1 MEFRIGFLFCYSE
14 MNNLPTP
21 FLIKF
26 ILSFSLVQ
34 FSYLNTTLISER
46 YQVSFLLEHQS
57 LHSIFNFSVMIII
70 WKERYIPALLTFYCV
85 THALNPAWLA
95 DFLLVGLF
103 YCILPS
109 TQNLLNCFKFFIYME
124 VTVWKI
130 KSGSHRNLG
139 ERTKKLLFDLWV
151 SCFKIF

>member
-46 YQVSFLLEHQS
+46 YQVSFLLGHQS
-57 LHSIFNFSVMIII
+57 LHSIFNFSVMIIT
-70 WKERYIPALLTFYCV
+70 WKERYSCFV
-85 THALNPAWLA
+85 
-95 DFLLVGLF
+95 DFLLCDP
-103 YCILPS
+103 CIEPSPTSGFSFSWFILLHFAFNSKS
-109 TQNLLNCFKFFIYME
+109 TQLFQIFHLY
-124 VTVWKI
+124 
-130 KSGSHRNLG
+130 GSHSMENKVR
-139 ERTKKLLFDLWV
+139 KP
-151 SCFKIF
+151 